1 MSAIVSRWLNICCIS
16 VFVMILIGGA
26 TRLTQSGLS
35 MVDWRPLLGVFPPL
49 NHEQWEGSFNE
60 YKKYPEYQK
69 INQFKNMDLSKYK
82 SIYYWEYA
90 HRFFGRILGLLFII
104 PPLIFFT
111 KGYINRNFFKHCLY
125 CMFLIISQGLLGWFM
140 VKSGLIDNPHVSHY
154 RLTAHLFLAF
164 LLIAYVYWL
173 KLKLETKNISAA
185 YSKSIASHINPI
197 FFLYI
202 IQVIFGAFIAGTK
215 AGLLWNTFPL
225 MEGRLVP
232 EGLLA
237 LEPLYSNFFNN
248 MKMFQFCHRLIGTA
262 LLIYAA
268 WFFYLSRDESYSRYT
283 HFLFMA
289 FLMQF
294 YIGIMTLLLK
304 VPILLGI
311 FHQGFAVLILLLL
324 IRVKFLISNSQTIK
338 I

>member
-1 MSAIVSRWLNICCIS
+1 
-16 VFVMILIGGA
+16 
-26 TRLTQSGLS
+26 
-35 MVDWRPLLGVFPPL
+35 
-49 NHEQWEGSFNE
+49 
-60 YKKYPEYQK
+60 
-69 INQFKNMDLSKYK
+69 
-82 SIYYWEYA
+82 
-90 HRFFGRILGLLFII
+90 
-104 PPLIFFT
+104 
-111 KGYINRNFFKHCLY
+111 
-125 CMFLIISQGLLGWFM
+125 M

-164 LLIAYVYWL
+164 LLIAYVFWL
-173 KLKLETKNISAA
+173 KLKLEAKNISAA

-225 MEGRLVP
+225 MEGRLIP

-248 MKMFQFCHRLIGTA
+248 MKMFQFCHRLIGTF

-268 WFFYLSRDESYSRYT
+268 WFFYLSRDEFYSRYT

-304 VPILLGI
+304 VPILLGLV
-311 FHQGFAVLILLLL
+311 HQGFAVLILLLL

>member
-1 MSAIVSRWLNICCIS
+1 MSIIVSRWLNICCIS
-16 VFVMILIGGA
+16 VFIMILIGGA

-35 MVDWRPLLGVFPPL
+35 MVDWRPLMGVLPPL
-49 NHEQWEGSFNE
+49 SHQQWEDSFNE

-69 INQFKNMDLSKYK
+69 INQFKKMNLSKYK

-90 HRFFGRILGLLFII
+90 HRLFGRILGLLFII

-111 KGYINRNFFKHCLY
+111 KGYISRNFFKHCLY
-125 CMFLIISQGLLGWFM
+125 CMLLIIFQGLLGWFM
-140 VKSGLIDNPHVSHY
+140 VKSGLVDNPHVSHY

-173 KLKLETKNISAA
+173 KLKLETKNISTT
-185 YSKSIASHINPI
+185 YSKSIALHINSI
-197 FFLYI
+197 FVLYI

-248 MKMFQFCHRLIGTA
+248 MKMFQFCHRLIGTS
-262 LLIYAA
+262 LLIYVT
-268 WFFYLSRDESYSRYT
+268 WCFYLSRNESYSRYT
-283 HFLFMA
+283 HFLFIA

-294 YIGIMTLLLK
+294 YIGIMTLLLR
-304 VPILLGI
+304 VPTILGVI
-311 FHQGFAVLILLLL
+311 HQGFAVLILLL
-324 IRVKFLISNSQTIK
+324 IVHIKFLISNSKAIK

>member
-1 MSAIVSRWLNICCIS
+1 ML
-16 VFVMILIGGA
+16 
-26 TRLTQSGLS
+26 
-35 MVDWRPLLGVFPPL
+35 
-49 NHEQWEGSFNE
+49 
-60 YKKYPEYQK
+60 
-69 INQFKNMDLSKYK
+69 
-82 SIYYWEYA
+82 
-90 HRFFGRILGLLFII
+90 
-104 PPLIFFT
+104 
-111 KGYINRNFFKHCLY
+111 
-125 CMFLIISQGLLGWFM
+125 LIIFQGLLGWFM
-140 VKSGLIDNPHVSHY
+140 VKSGLVDNPHVSHY

-173 KLKLETKNISAA
+173 KLKLEIKNIPAT
-185 YSKSIASHINPI
+185 YSKSIALHISPI

-248 MKMFQFCHRLIGTA
+248 MKMFQFCHRLIGTS
-262 LLIYAA
+262 LLVYVA
-268 WFFYLSRDESYSRYT
+268 WFFYLSRDEHYSRYT

-294 YIGIMTLLLK
+294 YIGIMTLLLR
-304 VPILLGI
+304 VPILLGVV
-311 FHQGFAVLILLLL
+311 HQGFAVLILLLL
-324 IRVKFLISNSQTIK
+324 IHIKFLISNSQTIK
-338 I
+338 V